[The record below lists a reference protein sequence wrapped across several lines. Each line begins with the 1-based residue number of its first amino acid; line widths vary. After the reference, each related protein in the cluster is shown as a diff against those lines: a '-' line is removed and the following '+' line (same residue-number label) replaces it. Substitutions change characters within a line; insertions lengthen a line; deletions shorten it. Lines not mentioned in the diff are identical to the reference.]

1 MQLIE
6 TQEVG
11 EPTNA
16 PKDDIEVR
24 KAALFV
30 TQTIGN
36 IRVNAQTSRKS
47 KLLKIK
53 KASKQVVLGLMIYL
67 EFSMSTYDCDSNK
80 DNECTFLWTA
90 GSVVIGVP
98 TFV

>member
-1 MQLIE
+1 MRVYFLFIISLISMQLIE

-47 KLLKIK
+47 N
-53 KASKQVVLGLMIYL
+53 Y
-67 EFSMSTYDCDSNK
+67 
-80 DNECTFLWTA
+80 
-90 GSVVIGVP
+90 
-98 TFV
+98 